1 MASERR
7 RSIEERVGETTGV
20 CPVGRQTPG
29 VTDVTG
35 TMLAIVSKTDHYVCM
50 FENQTIDMQEIR
62 TVLTDAGHTAVGFAT
77 MAAKKANDVR
87 LDFTGRYDDSLVD
100 LRHQALEI
108 VKRAESVR
116 VDVEAR
122 VEPVMT
128 KVVER
133 LPQPAQK
140 LIQDAAEAAKELQS
154 KSYQFV
160 VKSLS
165 PEAKAPVAKKAA
177 KTATPKP
184 AAKTTAPKAA
194 TAKAAA
200 VKATVKKVAVKKAV
214 KSTAK

>member
-1 MASERR
+1 
-7 RSIEERVGETTGV
+7 
-20 CPVGRQTPG
+20 
-29 VTDVTG
+29 
-35 TMLAIVSKTDHYVCM
+35 M
-50 FENQTIDMQEIR
+50 FENQTTDMQEIR

-154 KSYQFV
+154 KSYQFM

-165 PEAKAPVAKKAA
+165 PEAKAPVSQKAA
-177 KTATPKP
+177 KTAAPKP
-184 AAKTTAPKAA
+184 AAKTTAPKAATAKAA

>member
-1 MASERR
+1 MVR
-7 RSIEERVGETTGV
+7 V
-20 CPVGRQTPG
+20 CPVRRQTTS
-29 VTDVTG
+29 VTNVTR

-62 TVLTDAGHTAVGFAT
+62 TVLTDVGHTAVGFAT

-165 PEAKAPVAKKAA
+165 SEAKAPVAKKAN
-177 KTATPKP
+177 KTAAPKP
-184 AAKTTAPKAA
+184 TATTSVRKV
-194 TAKAAA
+194 TGNKAAA
-200 VKATVKKVAVKKAV
+200 AKSTVKKAT

>member
-1 MASERR
+1 
-7 RSIEERVGETTGV
+7 
-20 CPVGRQTPG
+20 
-29 VTDVTG
+29 
-35 TMLAIVSKTDHYVCM
+35 M

-62 TVLTDAGHTAVGFAT
+62 TVLTDVGHTAVGFAT

-165 PEAKAPVAKKAA
+165 PEAKAPVAKKAPKTPA
-177 KTATPKP
+177 PKPTATSSVRKV
-184 AAKTTAPKAA
+184 TGN
-194 TAKAAA
+194 KAAA
-200 VKATVKKVAVKKAV
+200 AKSTVKNVAVKNVAAAKSTVKKVTVNKAAAAKSTVKKAT